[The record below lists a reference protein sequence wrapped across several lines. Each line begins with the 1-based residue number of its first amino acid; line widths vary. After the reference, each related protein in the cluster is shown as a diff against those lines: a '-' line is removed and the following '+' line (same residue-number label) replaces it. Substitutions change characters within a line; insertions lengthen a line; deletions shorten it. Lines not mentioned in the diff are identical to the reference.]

1 VSSRFK
7 LCLVGGAQGHV
18 PLLVGGDRVELREHS
33 QWCPIRP
40 FALFC
45 QLLLSRTTPEH
56 QWTPKGTIATLI
68 LIYKHLCYREGWI
81 DLVIVRRPIEK
92 TNKQMF

>member
-40 FALFC
+40 
-45 QLLLSRTTPEH
+45 LLCSASCCCHGQHPSINGP
-56 QWTPKGTIATLI
+56 PKGQS
-68 LIYKHLCYREGWI
+68 
-81 DLVIVRRPIEK
+81 PP
-92 TNKQMF
+92 